1 MAVNIYWA
9 GPPLKNTLGGPTP
22 KKYSGRAH
30 PEEPEKF
37 SQLETLLDLRARA
50 LRALGD
56 LLISLFFFHINPY
69 AFLLR
74 MHMSKT

>member
-9 GPPLKNTLGGPTP
+9 GPTP

-30 PEEPEKF
+30 P
-37 SQLETLLDLRARA
+37 LETLLNVRARA

-56 LLISLFFFHINPY
+56 LLISFYFFIGPG
-69 AFLLR
+69 AGAPG
-74 MHMSKT
+74 TGIG